1 MSGAPLLRTPIIRWA
16 TTHTLALLLL
26 LPLGLAPEDVQA
38 QEVSVGDLTHL
49 EADLPVR
56 LMGYGLVVGLDGT
69 GDRVLGGA
77 SGGGMTV
84 RSVANLLRRFDIEVP
99 DEMLRTRNVAAVLV
113 TAETS
118 AWLRPGGRFPVQVA
132 SLGDATSLRGGVLWM
147 TPLVADPGGPA
158 LATAQGGLALA
169 GPADTRLA
177 GRYRG
182 ETSGEIVNGGIMEVE
197 LPRAAPM
204 ESARLLLTQPDL
216 GMAERIARAVNDA
229 FGDGVAVV
237 EDPGSVRVER
247 SPDGPSLHELRSLR
261 LENQRAPRILV
272 DSRDGTVVAGGGIRI
287 GEAVVSHEGITLS
300 IDPASGD
307 PAGGATGTGA
317 PGAMGAAGAP
327 GALGG
332 AGEVRVAEGAS
343 VQEVA
348 TALHAV
354 GATASEIAA
363 IFRGLRDIGALRAE
377 IVLR

>member
-1 MSGAPLLRTPIIRWA
+1 MSRLPTSQVLAAVQGLPGVCRRLLPG
-16 TTHTLALLLL
+16 LL
-26 LPLGLAPEDVQA
+26 LPAFLLAPLPGVA

-49 EADLPVR
+49 ESDVPVR

-69 GDRVLGGA
+69 GDRILGGA

-118 AWLRPGGRFPVQVA
+118 AWTRPGGRFAVQVA

-147 TPLVADPGGPA
+147 TPMVADPGGPA
-158 LATAQGGLALA
+158 LATAQGGIVVA
-169 GPADTRLA
+169 GPTDTRLA

-182 ETSGEIVNGGIMEVE
+182 ETSAEIAGGGIMEVD
-197 LPRAAPM
+197 LPRNGAM
-204 ESARLLLTQPDL
+204 DSSRLLLTHPDL
-216 GMAERIARAVNDA
+216 GMAERIARAVNEA
-229 FGDGVAVV
+229 YGEGTAVV

-247 SPDGPSLHELRSLR
+247 TPEGPSLHDLRTVR
-261 LENQRAPRILV
+261 LENHRAPRILV

-300 IDPASGD
+300 IDATVDAATPANG
-307 PAGGATGTGA
+307 PPL
-317 PGAMGAAGAP
+317 PGAG
-327 GALGG
+327 
-332 AGEVRVAEGAS
+332 GEVRVAQGAT

-354 GATASEIAA
+354 GASAGEIAA
-363 IFRGLRDIGALRAE
+363 ILRGLREIGALRAE
-377 IVLR
+377 VVLR

>member
-1 MSGAPLLRTPIIRWA
+1 MSAPPVIRWTVGA
-16 TTHTLALLLL
+16 FAALLLVGS
-26 LPLGLAPEDVQA
+26 PGLAPAAAGA

-49 EADLPVR
+49 EADVPLR

-158 LATAQGGLALA
+158 LATAQGGLAVA

-182 ETSGEIVNGGIMEVE
+182 ETSAELANGGIMEVE

-204 ESARLLLTQPDL
+204 ESARLLLTHPDL

-247 SPDGPSLHELRSLR
+247 APDGPSLHDLRSLR
-261 LENQRAPRILV
+261 LENQRNPRILV

-300 IDPASGD
+300 IDPLGGA
-307 PAGGATGTGA
+307 AGPGATGA
-317 PGAMGAAGAP
+317 VDPP
-327 GALGG
+327 GALGGTGG

-354 GATASEIAA
+354 GATATEIAA